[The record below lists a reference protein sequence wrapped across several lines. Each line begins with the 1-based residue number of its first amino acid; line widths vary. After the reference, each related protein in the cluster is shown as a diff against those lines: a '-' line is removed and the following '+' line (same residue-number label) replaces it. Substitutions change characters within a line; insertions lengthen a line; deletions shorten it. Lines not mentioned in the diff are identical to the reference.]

1 MLKFTYYS
9 GFIVLLFTG
18 CLPVEPYE
26 DPYET
31 RRQNDSSRELPAN
44 PFRENR
50 VPLGN
55 VSISIETFEIEAKSR
70 ELIEL
75 ALRYR
80 DDKVKVGVGA
90 LGGKNGLIIY
100 GTKGGLSGAMRATA
114 SNSSTHRVTSQSL
127 LVAIGRYGVFEALRS
142 EIGTRTIQ
150 IPVYRGTLVIST
162 ILERVTG
169 SGLGVKI
176 YNADAKRV
184 DAEVMPFFR
193 RSRDGS
199 ILGIT
204 QLKTRI
210 NLIPGNTYVLM
221 SHEDSSQS
229 LGNAL
234 LTYDRQGMRR
244 KIIQLITARVGE

>member
-1 MLKFTYYS
+1 MRKHSYIS
-9 GFIVLLFTG
+9 LFALFLSG

-26 DPYET
+26 DAYET
-31 RRQNDSSRELPAN
+31 RPKQQPIRELPDS
-44 PFRENR
+44 PFRTNR
-50 VPLGN
+50 VPPGN
-55 VSISIETFEIEAKSR
+55 VSLSIETFEVEAKNR

-80 DDKVKVGVGA
+80 DNNVKVGVGA
-90 LGGKNGLIIY
+90 LGGKNGLVIY
-100 GTKGGLSGAMRATA
+100 GAKGGLSGAMRATA
-114 SNSSTHRVTSQSL
+114 SSSSTNHVTTQSL
-127 LVAIGRYGVFEALRS
+127 LVAIGSYGVFKALRS
-142 EIGTRTIQ
+142 EIGIRTIQ
-150 IPVYRGTLVIST
+150 IPVYRGTVVIST

-176 YNADAKRV
+176 YTADNEQV

-199 ILGIT
+199 VLGIT

-210 NLIPGNTYVLM
+210 MLIPGNTYVLM
-221 SHEDSSQS
+221 SHEDSSQT

-234 LTYDRQGMRR
+234 LTYERNGQRR
-244 KIIQLITARVGE
+244 KIIQLVTARVGE